1 MVKHEIKVEFN
12 NSEALRKII
21 ETAYFD
27 EGFGGKILGKK
38 HYITVDESDDIN
50 HTIFKDMNNVTV
62 KITNDEVIDG
72 TMRFVIDETEGEV
85 RLYPISIYSIKEENR
100 YIFY

>member
-12 NSEALRKII
+12 NSEAVRKII

>member
-12 NSEALRKII
+12 NSESLRKII

-38 HYITVDESDDIN
+38 HYITINESDDIN
-50 HTIFKDMNNVTV
+50 YTIFKDLNNVTV

-72 TMRFVIDETEGEV
+72 TMRFVIDENEGEV

>member
-38 HYITVDESDDIN
+38 HYITIDESDDIN
-50 HTIFKDMNNVTV
+50 HTIFRDMNNVTV

-72 TMRFVIDETEGEV
+72 SMRFGIDETDGEV

>member
-21 ETAYFD
+21 EKAYFE

-38 HYITVDESDDIN
+38 HYITIDKSDDIN
-50 HTIFKDMNNVTV
+50 HTIFKDLNNVTV

>member
-38 HYITVDESDDIN
+38 HYITINESDDIN
-50 HTIFKDMNNVTV
+50 YTIFKDLNNVTV

-72 TMRFVIDETEGEV
+72 TMRFVIDENEGEV

>member
-50 HTIFKDMNNVTV
+50 HAIFKDMNNVTV

-72 TMRFVIDETEGEV
+72 TMRFVIDENEGEV

>member
-38 HYITVDESDDIN
+38 HYITINESDDIN
-50 HTIFKDMNNVTV
+50 YTIFKDLNNVTV

-72 TMRFVIDETEGEV
+72 AMRFVIDETEGEV

>member
-38 HYITVDESDDIN
+38 HYITIDESDDIN
-50 HTIFKDMNNVTV
+50 HTIFRDMNNVTV

-72 TMRFVIDETEGEV
+72 AMRFVIDETEGEV

>member
-38 HYITVDESDDIN
+38 HYITINESDDIN
-50 HTIFKDMNNVTV
+50 YTIFKDLNNVTV

-72 TMRFVIDETEGEV
+72 AMRFVIDENEGEV

>member
-38 HYITVDESDDIN
+38 HYITVEKSDDIN
-50 HTIFKDMNNVTV
+50 YTIFKDLNNVTV

-72 TMRFVIDETEGEV
+72 TMRFVIDENEGEV

>member
-38 HYITVDESDDIN
+38 HYITIDESDDIN

-72 TMRFVIDETEGEV
+72 SMRFVIDETEGEV

>member
-38 HYITVDESDDIN
+38 HYITINESDDIN
-50 HTIFKDMNNVTV
+50 YTIFKDLNNVTV

-72 TMRFVIDETEGEV
+72 TMRFVIDENEGDA

>member
-38 HYITVDESDDIN
+38 HYITIDESDDIN

-62 KITNDEVIDG
+62 KITNNEVIDG
-72 TMRFVIDETEGEV
+72 SMRFVIDETEGEV

>member
-50 HTIFKDMNNVTV
+50 HTIFKEMNNVTV
-62 KITNDEVIDG
+62 KLTNDEVIDG

>member
-38 HYITVDESDDIN
+38 HYIKIDESDDIN

-62 KITNDEVIDG
+62 KITNEEVIDG